1 MASRRFRA
9 RKTLNK
15 TVDQLQKRLR
25 YVEKRTSKT
34 RLKPRAVTTDKLYAK
49 TVTTAKIA
57 DNAVTEITIAENAVG
72 TIQIQPGSVTVNEID
87 FAAGDI
93 GGSTSYRQNG
103 QPTTPNTG
111 DVWFDTDDSNKMYQ
125 YDGTAWTSVRDATIA
140 VAQTAANAGIN
151 AAAVANAAAIAA
163 QSTADGKNK
172 VYRQGTTPTAPTGGF
187 AVGDLWFDTAND
199 NRISRWDGSAWAQY
213 GLGNAAIAN
222 LDAGKIS
229 TGFLAADRIQANTLD
244 AAKITAGTITTDRFS
259 ANTINASVI
268 TSGTITGVKLSADS
282 VDGKTITGATV
293 QTSAGST
300 SKVVLNSSGLR
311 AIDSGGTTTV
321 SINTDG
327 TATFSGS
334 ITATS
339 FTASGLVDA
348 NDLASNSVTNV
359 KIEDGAITNAKIT
372 DLSADKINAG
382 SINAA
387 VISVTSINADNLTAG
402 NITARNLYSAG
413 SSIYGLDLEVNASAA
428 PFIRMKD
435 SLNDLVEL
443 TAINGLR
450 MRYQNNAIS
459 TRINLTDTTNRVQV
473 DTNNSSYAVEV
484 GGSVNATGQ
493 LRCAGSATVGGN
505 LSVSGTITGTVATA
519 NAASFLG
526 TIGAGGYLRSNV
538 SDSHSGGTLSV
549 SVLSIGSTVSLGG
562 GYGVT
567 SNWSPNVANS
577 NSVGQSS
584 RPWASVYAQ
593 DTTINTSDLRGK
605 TDIEISP
612 LGLEFIN
619 ALRPVK
625 FRKKLSHNI
634 GHVNE
639 DGSPILDENG
649 EQTYTSVPGTR
660 PHYGFIA
667 QEIKETYPQFV
678 DDFGGWVIADPNDP
692 ASSQFLRYTEFISP
706 IVKALQ
712 ELSEKVVSLEA
723 RIQEMEG

>member
-187 AVGDLWFDTAND
+187 AVGDLWFNTAQD
-199 NRISRWDGSAWAQY
+199 NKPNRWNGTVWEDY
-213 GLGNAAIAN
+213 GFGNLAIGN
-222 LDAGKIS
+222 LDAQKIS
-229 TGFLAADRIQANTLD
+229 TGFLAADRIQANSLD

-268 TSGTITGVKLSADS
+268 TAGTITGVKLSADS

-293 QTSAGST
+293 QTSAGGT
-300 SKVVLNSSGLR
+300 SKVVLDSSGLR
-311 AIDSGGTTTV
+311 AINSGGTTTV

-327 TATFSGS
+327 TASFSGAV
-334 ITATS
+334 TATS

-387 VISVTSINADNLTAG
+387 VINVTNINADAIVAG
-402 NITARNLYSAG
+402 SITGRTFQSADSSPYGRYMLITAT
-413 SSIYGLDLEVNASAA
+413 SSPEIKMTD
-428 PFIRMKD
+428 D
-435 SLNDLVEL
+435 SNDLIRL
-443 TAINGLR
+443 YALDGLR
-450 MRYQNNAIS
+450 MKWQTNSVS
-459 TRINLTDTTNRVQV
+459 TRINLTDSVNRIQV
-473 DTNNSSYAVEV
+473 DTNNSTYAVEV

-493 LRCAGSATVGGN
+493 LRCGGSATIAGN
-505 LSVSGTITGTVATA
+505 LAVSGTITGTVATA

-526 TIGAGGYLRSNV
+526 TIGAAGYLRSNV
-538 SDSHSGGTLSV
+538 GDSHSGGTLSV
-549 SVLSIGSTVSLGG
+549 STLSIGGTVSISA

-567 SNWSPNVANS
+567 SSWSPNTTGS
-577 NSVGQSS
+577 GQLGLSS
-584 RPWASVYAQ
+584 KVWASVYAN
-593 DTTINTSDLRGK
+593 DTTINTSDVRLK
-605 TDIEISP
+605 EDIEDSP

-625 FRKKLSHNI
+625 FRKTLSHNI

-678 DDFGGWVIADPNDP
+678 DDFGGWVIADPSDP
-692 ASSQFLRYTEFISP
+692 DSSQFLRYTEFISP

-723 RIQEMEG
+723 RIQAMEG

>member
-34 RLKPRAVTTDKLYAK
+34 RLKPRAVTTEKLYAK

-57 DNAVTEITIAENAVG
+57 DNAVTTETIAPGAV
-72 TIQIQPGSVTVNEID
+72 TTNEIN

-125 YDGTAWTSVRDATIA
+125 YDGTTWTSVRDSTIA
-140 VAQTAANAGIN
+140 VAQTAANNGI
-151 AAAVANAAAIAA
+151 AAAAAANAAAIAA

-199 NRISRWDGSAWAQY
+199 NRISRWDGSTWAQY

-229 TGFLAADRIQANTLD
+229 TGFLAADRIQANSLD

-268 TSGTITGVKLSADS
+268 TAGTISGAKLAADS
-282 VDGKTITGATV
+282 IDGKTITGATV
-293 QTSAGST
+293 QTSAGGT

-327 TATFSGS
+327 TASFSGS

-348 NDLASNSVTNV
+348 NDLASNSVTNA

-387 VISVTSINADNLTAG
+387 VISVTNINADAIVAG
-402 NITARNLYSAG
+402 SVTGRTFQSAESSPYGRYMLITAT
-413 SSIYGLDLEVNASAA
+413 SSPEIKMTDD
-428 PFIRMKD
+428 F
-435 SLNDLVEL
+435 NDLIRL
-443 TAINGLR
+443 YALDGLR
-450 MRYQNNAIS
+450 MKWQTNSVS
-459 TRINLTDTTNRVQV
+459 TRINLTDPTNRIQV
-473 DTNNSSYAVEV
+473 DTNNSTYAVEV

-519 NAASFLG
+519 NSASFLG

-549 SVLSIGSTVSLGG
+549 SILSIGSTVSLGG

-584 RPWASVYAQ
+584 RPWGSVYAA
-593 DTTINTSDLRGK
+593 DTTINTSDIRGK
-605 TDIEISP
+605 TDVELSP
-612 LGLEFIN
+612 LGLDFIN

-625 FRKKLSHNI
+625 FRKTLSHNVQ
-634 GHVNE
+634 HVNE

-667 QEIKETYPQFV
+667 QEVKETYPQFV
-678 DDFGGWVIADPNDP
+678 DDFGGWVIADPSDP
-692 ASSQFLRYTEFISP
+692 DSSQFLRYTEFISP

-723 RIQEMEG
+723 RIQAMEG

>member
-1 MASRRFRA
+1 LASRRFRA

-34 RLKPRAVTTDKLYAK
+34 RLKPRAVTTEKLYAK

-72 TIQIQPGSVTVNEID
+72 TIQIQPGSVTTNEIN

-103 QPTTPNTG
+103 QPVSPNTG

-140 VAQTAANAGIN
+140 VAQAAANAGIN
-151 AAAVANAAAIAA
+151 AAATANAAAIAA

-172 VYRQGTTPTAPTGGF
+172 VYRQGTQPTAPTGGF

-199 NRISRWDGSAWAQY
+199 NRISRWDGSTWAQY

-229 TGFLAADRIQANTLD
+229 TGFLAADRIQANSLD

-268 TSGTITGVKLSADS
+268 TAGTITGVKLSADS

-293 QTSAGST
+293 QTSAGGT
-300 SKVVLNSSGLR
+300 SKVVLNTSGLR

-327 TATFSGS
+327 TASFSGTV
-334 ITATS
+334 TATS
-339 FTASGLVDA
+339 FTATGLVDA
-348 NDLASNSVTNV
+348 NDLASNSVTNA
-359 KIEDGAITNAKIT
+359 KIENGAITNAKIS

-387 VISVTSINADNLTAG
+387 VISVTSLNADNLTAG

-413 SSIYGLDLEVNASAA
+413 SSVYGLDLEVNASSS
-428 PFIRMKD
+428 PFFRMKD

-459 TRINLTDTTNRVQV
+459 TRINLTDPTNRFQI
-473 DTNNSSYAVEV
+473 DTNNSTYAVEV

-493 LRCAGSATVGGN
+493 LRCGGSAVVGGN

-519 NAASFLG
+519 NSASFLG
-526 TIGAGGYLRSNV
+526 SIGAGGYLRSNV

-549 SVLSIGSTVSLGG
+549 SVLSIGSTVSISA

-577 NSVGQSS
+577 LSVGQSS
-584 RPWASVYAQ
+584 RPWNSVYAQ
-593 DTTINTSDLRGK
+593 DTTINTSDARGK
-605 TDIEISP
+605 TDIELSP
-612 LGLEFIN
+612 LGLEFVN

-625 FRKKLSHNI
+625 FRRTLSHNVP
-634 GHVNE
+634 HVNE
-639 DGSPILDENG
+639 DGSAIVDENG

-667 QEIKETYPQFV
+667 QEIKETYPRFV
-678 DDFGGWVIADPNDP
+678 DDFGGWVIADPSDP
-692 ASSQFLRYTEFISP
+692 DSSQFLRYTEFISP
-706 IVKALQ
+706 IVKAIQ